1 LDGRGERVTAVLD
14 PAEARVLGCL
24 IEKEMTTPD
33 YYPMTVNALV
43 AAASQKNNR
52 DPVMTYDDELVEG
65 ALARLNDR
73 GLSRFTRTAGARALK
88 YVHKADDVLE
98 VDAQQLAVLAI
109 MLLRGPQTPGEL
121 RTRTDRYVSFT
132 DVAAVEEVLE
142 DLITRNDPL
151 VERLDRVPGQKE
163 NRYRTLLTEFDP
175 STMSTMSTPAPL
187 RVDDRLRQ
195 RVEALEARLA
205 RIEAELG
212 IETGDQSEEP

>member
-187 RVDDRLRQ
+187 RVDDGLRQ
-195 RVEALEARLA
+195 RVEALESRLA